1 MERMAEPREY
11 VDALEGLDFPA
22 SSAAIQQKAKDKGG
36 IDTEVNYILAHLPDR
51 TYDSMEDLAHEV
63 DLVYATVG
71 PLEGDGPA
79 APSETSAR
87 DKTII
92 ESRADTRAGEPP
104 ASRRP
109 DRSPTGARSATP
121 TPLSITIPTSCRFRA
136 SMRRR
141 RRISLGV

>member
-1 MERMAEPREY
+1 MPAPACESTPRPNDPER
-11 VDALEGLDFPA
+11 VDALEGPDFPA

-36 IDTEVNYILAHLPDR
+36 IDAEVNYVLAHLPDR

-79 APSETSAR
+79 APSEASAR

-104 ASRRP
+104 GQSKTGPQP
-109 DRSPTGARSATP
+109 D
-121 TPLSITIPTSCRFRA
+121 LRA
-136 SMRRR
+136 
-141 RRISLGV
+141 